1 MGNYSLLL
9 ATFRPFGRSIMLPSP
24 STVSLLAAALN
35 NRFTGDFFLLS
46 CSAAEQLMLTLKS
59 LSFCIFISTC
69 FDKQDQFTPQSGC
82 ARLSAALCRYHCKPN
97 PSDCYFLSHTGWR
110 LWDWCISDCAVES
123 WRNLERINFL
133 ERIIKQGFSA
143 AA

>member
-97 PSDCYFLSHTGWR
+97 PAIVIVSGIQTGESGIGAPQTVQWSHEGT
-110 LWDWCISDCAVES
+110 
-123 WRNLERINFL
+123 
-133 ERIIKQGFSA
+133 
-143 AA
+143 